1 MMIRLNKVLSQAGVA
16 SRRLADELISQGRVV
31 VNGKVVDALGAKAD
45 PTRDFIKVDGR
56 RLKFTDPKQ
65 YYLLYKPQGVVSTR
79 SDPQHRPTVIELLQ
93 KLGVKGYFYPVGRL
107 DYDSEGLLLLTNDGD
122 FAEVVTHPRHQLQR
136 AYEVRV
142 LGVPDDHELDRLRK
156 GVVIDGQR
164 TLEASV
170 SLRKVMKG
178 TRGPEAIVEIVITE
192 GRNRQVRHMC
202 DAIGHPVIQL
212 KRTRI
217 GSLTIGTL
225 RPGKARSVGPEEIKA
240 LTRRVGALPPRREGP
255 VVSPRDAAESA
266 GPVAKFLKRSEAP
279 SAARRDA
286 PSATRRKAPP
296 ATRREAPSTMRRE
309 APRPRT
315 ESASRPPR
323 STARPRRSR
332 ER

>member
-1 MMIRLNKVLSQAGVA
+1 MQIRLNKVLSQAGVA
-16 SRRLADELISQGRVV
+16 SRRLADELIAQGRVV
-31 VNGKVVDALGAKAD
+31 VNGKVVAELGAKAD
-45 PTRDFIKVDGR
+45 PERDFIKVDGR
-56 RLKFTDPKQ
+56 RLKFTDAKQ

-79 SDPQHRPTVIELLQ
+79 SDPQHRETVIDLLQ

-142 LGVPDDHELDRLRK
+142 LGVPDDHELERLRK
-156 GVVIDGQR
+156 GVVIDGKK

-202 DAIGHPVIQL
+202 DAIGHPVVQL

-225 RPGKARSVGPEEIKA
+225 RPGQVRSVGPEEIKA
-240 LTRRVGALPPRREGP
+240 LTRRVGALPPRREG
-255 VVSPRDAAESA
+255 VAVPRRDEKTSRGVES
-266 GPVAKFLKRSEAP
+266 FLRRTEGAP
-279 SAARRDA
+279 SSQKR
-286 PSATRRKAPP
+286 TEGTPP
-296 ATRREAPSTMRRE
+296 KRREAL
-309 APRPRT
+309 RPRN
-315 ESASRPPR
+315 ESVSRPP
-323 STARPRRSR
+323 SPTARPRRSR

>member
-16 SRRLADELISQGRVV
+16 SRRLADELIAQGRVV
-31 VNGKVVDALGAKAD
+31 VNGKVISELGAKAD
-45 PTRDFIKVDGR
+45 PERDFIKVDGR
-56 RLKFTDPKQ
+56 RLKFTDAKQ
-65 YYLLYKPQGVVSTR
+65 YYLMYKPTGVMTTR

-142 LGVPDDHELDRLRK
+142 LGVPDDHELERLRK
-156 GVVIDGQR
+156 GVVIDGHR

-178 TRGPEAIVEIVITE
+178 RRGPEALVEIVITE
-192 GRNRQVRHMC
+192 GRNRQVRNMC
-202 DAIGHPVIQL
+202 DAIGHPVINL

-225 RPGKARSVGPEEIKA
+225 RPGQARTVGPEEIKA
-240 LTRRVGALPPRREGP
+240 LTRRVGALPPRREGGTSEP
-255 VVSPRDAAESA
+255 PQKKKATGA
-266 GPVAKFLKRSEAP
+266 VARFLKRSEAL
-279 SAARRDA
+279 
-286 PSATRRKAPP
+286 P
-296 ATRREAPSTMRRE
+296 AKPREALLSKRRE
-309 APRPRT
+309 APRPKT
-315 ESASRPPR
+315 GSTSRPPTA
-323 STARPRRSR
+323 TARPRRSR